1 METLGETRFLK
12 KAGFPK
18 PHPAKTFKSLSFNG
32 LVNLHNRLVVHEIRL
47 TKPGF
52 SFY

>member
-18 PHPAKTFKSLSFNG
+18 PHPAKTL
-32 LVNLHNRLVVHEIRL
+32 NLQQE
-47 TKPGF
+47 
-52 SFY
+52 